1 MTPEGEE
8 GTSSSL
14 FRASVGGIMIC
25 YVTCLLSPVQRAR
38 KSPYGYLVYN
48 ILFTLQNLRNYT
60 REDKIRISRSV
71 PNFVTPISENPINS
85 YDPDSVILASISALG
100 NEKQNLPFS
109 LFTCLFLES
118 SGLVQWWQSYLK
130 NKFDEVGPIGG
141 NEIWRPK

>member
-1 MTPEGEE
+1 
-8 GTSSSL
+8 
-14 FRASVGGIMIC
+14 MIW

-38 KSPYGYLVYN
+38 KSPYGYFVYK

-109 LFTCLFLES
+109 LFTCLFSESPGRIRTYDMLLERHF
-118 SGLVQWWQSYLK
+118 QR
-130 NKFDEVGPIGG
+130 EHRTVGIVG
-141 NEIWRPK
+141 NGSAGTEIFEKQV